1 MTKPNHILTRQSA
14 RNANACYSDEQ
25 LAEVIPEEG
34 LTPAGVAALE
44 IPIEDRIWALCR
56 AVGADNRTLRLFA
69 CRCARRALGRVAN
82 PDPRSVNAV
91 DVAERFANGLASRE
105 ELRGARQADAA
116 YAACVAAAADADAAY
131 AAAADAAYADAAYA
145 A

>member
-82 PDPRSVNAV
+82 PDPRSIAAV
-91 DVAERFANGLASRE
+91 DVAERFANGLASRK
-105 ELRGARQADAA
+105 ELQEVRRAAYVAYA
-116 YAACVAAAADADAAY
+116 YAAAAAY
-131 AAAADAAYADAAYA
+131 AAASAADRKKE
-145 A
+145 